1 MWFRDEKG
9 VLIEIKR
16 SDFNNDNEY
25 FNYIRTKIFHKE
37 PPKERSVLGE
47 ITELILR

>member
-16 SDFNNDNEY
+16 NDFYNDKEY
-25 FNYIRTKIFHKE
+25 FNYIRTKIFDKE
-37 PPKERSVLGE
+37 PPKESSVLGA

>member
-9 VLIEIKR
+9 LLIEIKR
-16 SDFNNDNEY
+16 NNFYNDKEY
-25 FNYIRTKIFHKE
+25 FNYIKTKIFDKE
-37 PPKERSVLGE
+37 LPKESNVLGK

>member
-16 SDFNNDNEY
+16 SDFYNDKEY
-25 FNYIRTKIFHKE
+25 FNFIRSKISDKE
-37 PPKERSVLGE
+37 PPKQGNVLGT

>member
-16 SDFNNDNEY
+16 NNFYNDKEY
-25 FNYIRTKIFHKE
+25 FNFIRTKIFDKDA
-37 PPKERSVLGE
+37 PKQGSVLGT
-47 ITELILR
+47 ITELILK

>member
-9 VLIEIKR
+9 ALIQVKR
-16 SDFNNDNEY
+16 SNFYSDKEY
-25 FNYIRTKIFHKE
+25 FNFIRTRIFDKDT
-37 PPKERSVLGE
+37 PKQGRVLAT